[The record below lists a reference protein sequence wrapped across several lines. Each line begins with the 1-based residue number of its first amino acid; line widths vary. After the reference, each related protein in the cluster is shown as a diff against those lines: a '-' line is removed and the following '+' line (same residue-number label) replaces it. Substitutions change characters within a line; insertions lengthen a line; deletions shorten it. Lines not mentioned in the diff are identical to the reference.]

1 MPESASPTLVLHK
14 AMEVMN
20 CFLPDNEPLALT
32 QIQRATGF
40 PMSTAK
46 RILESLIAEGLV
58 IRREQRY
65 FLGPYVMVW
74 ADAVRRGSDVVR
86 LSEPVLESVR
96 DACGE
101 TVTLNVRHGL
111 NRVCI
116 RRLRGTSRINYDP
129 VVGEVIPLQT
139 GSSAK
144 VFLAFDD
151 ALAEQVIAQGLTA
164 FTDHTIIDPRAFRAD
179 LDLVRKRGYAMARD
193 ETAEGVSSIG
203 APIFDSLGH
212 VAAVMVIG
220 GPTFRCTRAWLEGQ
234 ADQLR
239 EAGLRVSRF
248 LGWTGMSDRE
258 KAHGTAS

>member
-1 MPESASPTLVLHK
+1 MPEGSSPTLVLHK

-32 QIQRATGF
+32 EIQRATGF

-46 RILESLIAEGLV
+46 RILESLVAEGLV
-58 IRREQRY
+58 IRRDQRY

-116 RRLRGTSRINYDP
+116 RRLRGTGKINYDP
-129 VVGEVIPLQT
+129 VVGEVIPLQA

-144 VFLAFDD
+144 VMLAFDE

-164 FTDHTIIDPRAFRAD
+164 FTDSTIVDPAAFRAD
-179 LDLVRKRGYAMARD
+179 LELVRKRGYAMAHD

-203 APIFDSLGH
+203 APIFDSQGR
-212 VAAVMVIG
+212 VAAVIVIG
-220 GPTFRCTRAWLEGQ
+220 GPTFRCTTAWLEAQ
-234 ADQLR
+234 ADLLR
-239 EAGLRVSRF
+239 EAGLGVSRY
-248 LGWTGMSDRE
+248 LGWTGANARD
-258 KAHGTAS
+258 TAS